1 MAGVLLADV
10 DADPDYGR
18 HQAEEFVASIDTEDA
33 PPPPSGLARLE
44 RVLGGL
50 NERLAEPY
58 QFDIFVPGSYNYGV
72 LTTYRQRWQPLE
84 YQVGNLVASMPLSPG
99 ETRELQDP
107 AGAED
112 HADPEGDRALDGVTD
127 R

>member
-1 MAGVLLADV
+1 M
-10 DADPDYGR
+10 
-18 HQAEEFVASIDTEDA
+18 ASIDTEDA

-58 QFDIFVPGSYNYGV
+58 QFDIFVPGSYNFGV

-99 ETRELQDP
+99 GDAQLRDP